1 MSFSIT
7 ANPYSNYMAPA
18 FVGMKEDSMDD
29 NVDTFA
35 CGNANVDIGVAV
47 QRTAAG
53 ALTVKNGASAT
64 LGVGVAL
71 HDHVVAYWGAYQT
84 TQAVSVLTRGRAWV
98 AVDNA
103 TGVADGALAKA
114 DATTGKFNTTGVAV
128 TNAVFRS
135 TAISLLNADGV
146 TTTLA
151 AVVEMH
157 SPFVDNIG
165 AS

>member
-1 MSFSIT
+1 MSMSLT

-35 CGNANVDIGVAV
+35 AGPSTVAIGVAV
-47 QRTAAG
+47 KRTAAG
-53 ALTVKNGASAT
+53 AITITNGADTA

-71 HDHVVAYWGAYQT
+71 HDHIAGYNNGYLT

-98 AVDNA
+98 ALSVG
-103 TGVADGALAKA
+103 TGVVDGAKCFA
-114 DATTGKFNTTGVAV
+114 DATTGKFSTTGTEVAV
-128 TNAVFRS
+128 TNAVFR
-135 TAISLLNADGV
+135 TAAISLLNADGT

-151 AVVEMH
+151 AAVELH
-157 SPFVDNIG
+157 NPNV
-165 AS
+165 